1 MKIYLNSFIINDC
14 KHGGT
19 RQLLTFD
26 FAYLACIVITR
37 SPVMAIEK
45 YTQTSP
51 ITSLWPIKITLSKD
65 ISSAKRFGYQFAR
78 VDIIFKIHINSIMRT
93 KLAETACKLQIP

>member
-26 FAYLACIVITR
+26 FAYLACIVIAR
-37 SPVMAIEK
+37 SPVMAVEK
-45 YTQTSP
+45 YAQTSP
-51 ITSLWPIKITLSKD
+51 ITSLWPIGLMFFLDKFAGK
-65 ISSAKRFGYQFAR
+65 QF
-78 VDIIFKIHINSIMRT
+78 
-93 KLAETACKLQIP
+93 